1 MTDTQTEPTEYSFE
15 TTTPSGTHV
24 EITVRFGGIIVYVTD
39 SNINTHDASITT
51 KRGTT
56 VLDLGRHMGDNIY
69 VPIDDDLADDIRN
82 AVDDTEDESA
92 SDFSDDG
99 DECQR
104 MGTNGGGLLTG
115 TASTDGQHVPDDGHV
130 PADNE

>member
-24 EITVRFGGIIVYVTD
+24 EITVRYGSIIVYVTD
-39 SNINTHDASITT
+39 SNINTHAASITT

-56 VLDLGRHMGDNIY
+56 VLDLGRHGGDNIY
-69 VPIDDDLADDIRN
+69 VPIDDDLADDIHD

-92 SDFSDDG
+92 GDFMSEEQREAGENGDCWYDG
-99 DECQR
+99 K
-104 MGTNGGGLLTG
+104 
-115 TASTDGQHVPDDGHV
+115 ASTDGQHVPDDGHV
-130 PADNE
+130 AADNQ